1 MDLELLTLSSCL
13 RKCFVWSEIT
23 KLISGPHGPP
33 QRHDFADI
41 SGTQMEEL
49 AEASGSPRSILAHP
63 RGRCGDCRFDARLGM
78 NFQKRAECLRKP
90 RGV

>member
-1 MDLELLTLSSCL
+1 MGSCG
-13 RKCFVWSEIT
+13 EIT

-33 QRHDFADI
+33 FFLTGNRAHLSRHDFADI